1 MGLGFA
7 VAGALVAIA
16 SIVFRFTASPAG
28 VVGDDGTGVRL
39 GSGKMFDKVAGGYD
53 LVNTV
58 LTMRRDVHWR
68 NMMIE
73 SLQLEPGAVCPSLPC
88 PFRTSLPCSS
98 HVCTKEGGC
107 GRGGRDA
114 TLTHMEGEGEG

>member
-1 MGLGFA
+1 MGLGLV

-16 SIVFRFTASPAG
+16 SMVFRFTVSPAG
-28 VVGDDGTGVRL
+28 VVGDDGNGVRL

-73 SLQLEPGAVCPSLPC
+73 SLQLEPGAVCPNDPC
-88 PFRTSLPCSS
+88 SFRTSLPCPC
-98 HVCTKEGGC
+98 HVCSKETGC
-107 GRGGRDA
+107 SRGGRDA
-114 TLTHMEGEGEG
+114 AETHMEGER